1 MISRRV
7 EAVRTI
13 VVRAPADVTVAVVN
27 DIASIHLTE
36 RKADT
41 CELLPETETT
51 GTYRITGHVARVV
64 PWRATFRYQ
73 LSPHGFHSES
83 TAPVGRGWDVSGGFK
98 VEPLDATTSRIVHY
112 EHYGLPSAMRWIKPA
127 LFLYMHA
134 SMASRAPRPRAPRR
148 SRAHGARLGR
158 SCACASWWWYQHRS
172 LRFSR
177 LVGPPSSQWMMW

>member
-1 MISRRV
+1 VNSRRV

-73 LSPHGFHSES
+73 LSPQGFHSES
-83 TAPVGRGWDVSGGFK
+83 TAPVGRGWEISGGFA
-98 VEPLDATTSRIVHY
+98 VESLDAHTCRIVHY
-112 EHYGLPSAMRWIKPA
+112 EHYVLPSAMRWIKPA

-134 SMASRAPRPRAPRR
+134 SMRPELRDLARRAERGDAGSRSVSMGHRAARADAPGVAPED
-148 SRAHGARLGR
+148 
-158 SCACASWWWYQHRS
+158 
-172 LRFSR
+172 
-177 LVGPPSSQWMMW
+177 